1 MTLTIQ
7 KKLLL
12 GKVFMLV
19 LLLTIVL
26 TSLNSINN
34 LSKTANR
41 MEVEYLEI
49 SVLMDLRISCQH
61 MLLSIK
67 NYQIK
72 GLVSEQHHFQ
82 QHLIETKK
90 KGVEIKPFLLD
101 YHDKKLINNFEK
113 DILLVESLTQ
123 KLFKLNNFTDTIA
136 TGIIIEE
143 INSILLS
150 ALVEINEVSMETE
163 REMDKFIIANHQ
175 TNTKSKR
182 SIIVIGIFTAC
193 SLIIGGFFFLR
204 GIMRPINLLMQTTK
218 KISST
223 NLNTNTDFKSH
234 DEIGSL
240 IESFNKMIGI
250 LDRTTVSRDYF
261 NNILS
266 RMDDSLIITD
276 TESKITIVN
285 QATLD
290 LLGYTEEEIIG
301 QPFEVLLGEKIDKIA
316 FTKNTIISDLTKHNH
331 LHNIYN
337 TYYSKKG
344 DKIPVLYSGS
354 LMNDVK
360 GSFKGI
366 ISIANHHPIENH
378 LDTNSTPLGT
388 KKDSDI
394 HISNTIGEIPLTK
407 REREIMKYIAEELS
421 NQEIS
426 EKLFISVRTVETHRK
441 NIMSKLHAKSVI
453 ALVKY
458 AILNGII

>member
-19 LLLTIVL
+19 LLLAIVL

-41 MEVEYLEI
+41 IEVEYLEI

-72 GLVSEQHHFQ
+72 GLTSEQSHFQ
-82 QHLIETKK
+82 KHLIETKK

-101 YHDKKLINNFEK
+101 YHDTKLINNFEK
-113 DILLVESLTQ
+113 DILLVESLSQ
-123 KLFKLNNFTDTIA
+123 KLFQLDNFTDTIA
-136 TGIIIEE
+136 TKIIIEE
-143 INSILLS
+143 ISSILIL
-150 ALVEINEVSMETE
+150 ALVEINEISMETG
-163 REMDKFIIANHQ
+163 REMDKFIITNHQ
-175 TNTKSKR
+175 ANTKSKR
-182 SIIVIGIFTAC
+182 SIILIGIFTAC

-204 GIMRPINLLMQTTK
+204 SIMRPINLLMQTTK

-276 TESKITIVN
+276 TESKITVVN

-301 QPFEVLLGEKIDKIA
+301 QPFGVLLGEKIDKIA
-316 FTKNTIISDLTKHNH
+316 FTKNTIISDLIKHNH

-354 LMNDVK
+354 LMHDVK

-366 ISIANHHPIENH
+366 ISIANHNAENNF
-378 LDTNSTPLGT
+378 DANSTPLDT